1 MDAILGRVEGLVQ
14 GVGFRY
20 YTRDCAQTY
29 GLKGYVTNLPDGC
42 VEFLIQ
48 GDRQVL
54 EKALIEIKSGPE
66 YSKVVSMFYEQ
77 VELDAALTGFDI
89 RM

>member
-1 MDAILGRVEGLVQ
+1 MDAILGRVEGRVQ

-20 YTRDCAQTY
+20 YTRDCAQAH

-48 GDRQVL
+48 GDRQSL
-54 EKALIEIKSGPE
+54 EKALIEINKGPE
-66 YSKVVSMFYEQ
+66 YSKVVSVVCEQ
-77 VELDAALTGFDI
+77 VELDAALSGFDI